1 MGKFFDLVTR
11 TTCVCV
17 CVWSPCPN
25 FYNGGG
31 GYKGKNSVELG
42 APKNDIVGVC
52 LLYFLHTLQGPCAH
66 ETLEGSNRV
75 LFTLSPF
82 SLEPPE
88 SNRSNAG
95 AVTPKA

>member
-1 MGKFFDLVTR
+1 MCEVTL
-11 TTCVCV
+11 
-17 CVWSPCPN
+17 SKL
-25 FYNGGG
+25 
-31 GYKGKNSVELG
+31 YKGKNFIQGKKFTVELG